1 MFVHSCLFFLVLVLF
16 SSAHSPLAKS
26 GILENFAGKAFCGYL
41 TNLCITYCPQE
52 RVGEAFR
59 PNLGMPTGYLFCSL
73 HVADEQSVHQKV
85 PWLESLSSAG
95 TSNYFRWLDR
105 DSVDFI
111 SELIYTWAFGRRIT
125 RYVPLKVLRGPGL
138 PLFHSAAHACT
149 YHDILPHLRPKQWI
163 WWTWT
168 KNS

>member
-1 MFVHSCLFFLVLVLF
+1 
-16 SSAHSPLAKS
+16 
-26 GILENFAGKAFCGYL
+26 
-41 TNLCITYCPQE
+41 
-52 RVGEAFR
+52 
-59 PNLGMPTGYLFCSL
+59 MPTGYLFCSL

-138 PLFHSAAHACT
+138 PLFHSAAYACT